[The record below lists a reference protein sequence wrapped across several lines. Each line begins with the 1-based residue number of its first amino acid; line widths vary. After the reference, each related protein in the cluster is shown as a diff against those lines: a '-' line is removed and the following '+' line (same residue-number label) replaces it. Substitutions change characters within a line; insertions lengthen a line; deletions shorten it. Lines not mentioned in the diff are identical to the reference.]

1 MGLFLYLDWLGGA
14 PGLDGSK
21 PFASFRFKFTLG
33 HCLLFSDIG
42 WGFFFGIVRGG
53 LRDWMDPNPSQAL
66 KLKFTLGHCL
76 FLCLFLYLSWYVH
89 NTCSFC
95 LDKFRGESG
104 VDLLCFRRERG
115 KLVVKMDLYILSF
128 CISIFCGKTLC
139 GDSFG
144 V

>member
-1 MGLFLYLDWLGGA
+1 LGIVRGGA

-21 PFASFRFKFTLG
+21 PFASFKVKVYSWA
-33 HCLLFSDIG
+33 LFILVPFS
-42 WGFFFGIVRGG
+42 
-53 LRDWMDPNPSQAL
+53 LP
-66 KLKFTLGHCL
+66 
-76 FLCLFLYLSWYVH
+76 LYVC
-89 NTCSFC
+89 TCSFC
-95 LDKFRGESG
+95 LDKFRRESG